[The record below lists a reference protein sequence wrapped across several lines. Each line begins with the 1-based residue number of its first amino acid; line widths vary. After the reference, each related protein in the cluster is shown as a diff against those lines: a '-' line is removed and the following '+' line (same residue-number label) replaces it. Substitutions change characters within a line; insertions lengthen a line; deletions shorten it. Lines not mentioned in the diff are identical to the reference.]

1 MCAGLLGQQ
10 HSLDVRQHTS
20 LGDGHSRQK
29 LVQLLVVPDGQLKMA
44 GVDPLLLVV
53 TGGVASQLEDLSGE
67 VLHHCSQVDW
77 GAGSDS
83 LGVVS
88 PAEKTVDSAN
98 WELESSTGRTT
109 LGLGTGL
116 SSLSTSRHSF
126 VDEVEVVRSK
136 CT

>member
-98 WELESSTGRTT
+98 WELESSTG
-109 LGLGTGL
+109 
-116 SSLSTSRHSF
+116 
-126 VDEVEVVRSK
+126 
-136 CT
+136 